1 MTGSA
6 FLRVADALNS
16 WPAPAPAIAP
26 LPAPYQRLLD
36 AAALLSWRPASVG
49 SRDLVALV
57 RHVLRFESET
67 HGREQQLLVPASPPW
82 PSPDQWQEAS
92 CTATTAGSH
101 LAVAA
106 SAWRPSWAQG
116 VAVGASAEAA
126 TPRRPSL
133 RADGDPFLP
142 EVLGADF
149 SQYTAPG
156 QKQAMRTVLSTL
168 SSATV
173 IVNLPTGSGKS
184 VVAMAPAIL
193 QSRTSGTSIFV
204 VPTTSLALDQERA
217 AFAHLRSAEPDRVH
231 PDRLAYYSG
240 QDETERAAIRARV
253 RDGSQRLVFTSPES
267 LLASLAPATYAA
279 VRSGDLR
286 YFVIDEAHT
295 VGSWGV
301 EFRPEFQALSGLR
314 RDLLRAAD
322 DAGQPSFRT
331 VLMSATLTQDDV
343 DTLVALFGDPGPVEY
358 VASVFVRPEPE
369 YWIKSFADHETRTL
383 AVIDAVRHLPRPAIV
398 YVSLPD
404 HAERLAAQLR
414 QDGMFRVEAVT
425 GRTSPEQRRAVI
437 SRWRGD
443 AVDPAA
449 GDVSAHTDVVVGTSA
464 FGLGVDQADVRS
476 VLHACLP
483 ETIDRYYQEV
493 GRGGRDGRAAVAL
506 MLHSAEDRQ
515 IAEDLSMNRV
525 IGVELGLERWAAM
538 QRDAVPLG
546 DDRFRVSLD
555 ARRGAILRGSREN
568 EAWNLR
574 TLSLMMRA
582 GLIRL
587 DAEPPPAREDAGD
600 DRDEAF
606 SRYVTSSVVEVVHA
620 GHLDPRVWE
629 TLVEPTRRRVI
640 AASTRAWSLLLAAL
654 RDDKDFGDVFADA
667 YRIGRDTQ
675 LGTVAE
681 TLPQRGCGGCPNCRR
696 DHREPYAGHGS
707 FPEPVHHPRSRI
719 SSALSDLMGGPNGTL
734 LVTIDPRPIRR
745 RHRWPEFG
753 ELLTALVRHG
763 VRLLSAPASVQA
775 LADVRAVHHAVRDGY
790 FFLEPNPPQLMA
802 PKIPSVIVHDPMAES
817 ALLPAWYFRTPS
829 VSHPRIIMVP
839 PDARDPERPDQ
850 LVSETRHPNLDVSTV
865 LGTL

>member
-6 FLRVADALNS
+6 FLRVADALTT
-16 WPAPAPAIAP
+16 WPTPPPAAAP

-36 AAALLSWRPASVG
+36 AAALLSSSPTSVG
-49 SRDLVALV
+49 PRDLVALV
-57 RHVLRFESET
+57 RHVLRFESEA
-67 HGREQQLLVPASPPW
+67 HGGEQQLLVPASPPW
-82 PSPDQWQEAS
+82 PSSDHWRDAS
-92 CTATTAGSH
+92 CSATTAGSH
-101 LAVAA
+101 LAIAA
-106 SAWRPSWAQG
+106 SAWRPPWAHG

-133 RADGDPFLP
+133 HADSDPFLP
-142 EVLGADF
+142 EVLGAEF
-149 SQYTAPG
+149 TQYTSPG
-156 QKQAMRTVLSTL
+156 QKQATRTVLSTD

-184 VVAMAPAIL
+184 AVALAPAIL
-193 QSRTSGTSIFV
+193 HSRTSGTSIFV
-204 VPTTSLALDQERA
+204 VPTSSLALDQERA
-217 AFAHLRSAEPDRVH
+217 AFAHLRAAEPDRVH

-240 QDETERAAIRARV
+240 QDEAERASIRARV

-267 LLASLAPATYAA
+267 LLASLAPAVYDA
-279 VRSGDLR
+279 VRSGNLR
-286 YFVIDEAHT
+286 YFIIDEAHT

-314 RDLLRAAD
+314 RDLLRTAD
-322 DAGQPSFRT
+322 ETGQPAFRT

-369 YWIKSFADHETRTL
+369 YWIERFDNHEARTV

-404 HAERLAAQLR
+404 HAERLVAQLR
-414 QDGMFRVEAVT
+414 LDGVVRVEAVT
-425 GRTSPEQRRAVI
+425 GRTLPDQRRAVI

-443 AVDPAA
+443 AVDPAT
-449 GDVSAHTDVVVGTSA
+449 GDPASRTDVVVGTSA

-476 VLHACLP
+476 VVHACLP
-483 ETIDRYYQEV
+483 ETVDRYYQEV

-506 MLHSAEDRQ
+506 MLHAADDRR

-538 QRDAVPLG
+538 QRDAVPLA
-546 DDRFRVSLD
+546 DDRLRVSLG
-555 ARRGAILRGSREN
+555 ARRGAITRSSREN

-600 DRDEAF
+600 DRDEVF

-620 GHLDPRVWE
+620 GHLDPQVWE

-640 AASTRAWSLLLAAL
+640 AASTRASSLLRTAL
-654 RDDKDFGDVFADA
+654 SDDKDLGDVFADA

-675 LGTVAE
+675 LGSVAE
-681 TLPQRGCGGCPNCRR
+681 TLPQRGCAGCPNCRR

-707 FPEPVHHPRSRI
+707 FPEPVHHAAWRI
-719 SSALSDLMGGPNGTL
+719 STALSDLIGGPTGML

-745 RHRWPEFG
+745 RHRWPEFV

-775 LADVRAVHHAVRDGY
+775 LADVRRAHHAVRDGY
-790 FFLEPNPPQLMA
+790 LFLEPNPPQLMA
-802 PKIPSVIVHDPMAES
+802 PKIPSIILHDPMAEQ
-817 ALLPAWYFRTPS
+817 AVLPAWYFRTPS
-829 VSHPRIIMVP
+829 VPHPRIIMVP

-850 LVSETRHPNLDVSTV
+850 LISETRHPNLDANTV
-865 LGTL
+865 LASL

>member
-1 MTGSA
+1 MTASA
-6 FLRVADALNS
+6 FLAVAEALKA
-16 WPAPAPAIAP
+16 WPTPPPPSVP

-36 AAALLSWRPASVG
+36 AAALLGATPTSVG
-49 SRDLVALV
+49 PRDLVALV
-57 RHVLRFESET
+57 RHVLRYESEA
-67 HGREQQLLVPASPPW
+67 HGGEQHLLVPASPPW
-82 PSPDQWQEAS
+82 PSPEHWRDAS
-92 CTATTAGSH
+92 CSATAAGSH

-106 SAWRPSWAQG
+106 SRWRPTWAHG

-133 RADGDPFLP
+133 GADGDPFLP
-142 EVLGADF
+142 EVLGAGF
-149 SQYTAPG
+149 TQYTSPG
-156 QKQAMRTVLSTL
+156 QKQATRTVLSTAP
-168 SSATV
+168 SATV

-184 VVAMAPAIL
+184 AVAMVPALL

-217 AFAHLRSAEPDRVH
+217 AFAHLQSAEPDRGH

-240 QDETERAAIRARV
+240 QDEAERAAIRARV

-267 LLASLAPATYAA
+267 LLASLAPAVYAA
-279 VRSGDLR
+279 VRSGELR
-286 YFVIDEAHT
+286 YFIIDEAHT

-314 RDLLRAAD
+314 RDLLRTAD
-322 DAGQPSFRT
+322 DCDQPPFRT

-343 DTLVALFGDPGPVEY
+343 DTLVTLFGDPGPVEY

-369 YWIKSFADHETRTL
+369 YWIEWFDGHEARTL
-383 AVIDAVRHLPRPAIV
+383 AVIDAVRHLPRPAII

-404 HAERLAAQLR
+404 HAERLAADLK
-414 QDGMFRVEAVT
+414 QDGILRVEAVT
-425 GRTSPEQRRAVI
+425 GRTSPDQRRAVI

-443 AVDPAA
+443 AVDPAT
-449 GDVSAHTDVVVGTSA
+449 GGVSSRTDVVVGTSA

-506 MLHSAEDRQ
+506 MFHSAEDRR

-538 QRDAVPLG
+538 QRDAAPLG

-555 ARRGAILRGSREN
+555 ARRGAISRGSREN

-600 DRDEAF
+600 DRDDAF
-606 SRYVTSSVVEVVHA
+606 RRYVTSSVVEVVHA
-620 GHLDPRVWE
+620 GHLDPQVWE
-629 TLVEPTRRRVI
+629 TVVEPTRRRVI
-640 AASTRAWSLLLAAL
+640 AASTRAWSLLLSAL
-654 RDDKDFGDVFADA
+654 SDDKDLGDVFADA

-675 LGTVAE
+675 LGPMAE
-681 TLPQRGCGGCPNCRR
+681 TLPQRSCAGCPNCRR
-696 DHREPYAGHGS
+696 DQREPFAGHGS
-707 FPEPVHHPRSRI
+707 FPEPVHHPGWRI
-719 SSALSDLMGGPNGTL
+719 SSALSEVMGGPNGTL

-745 RHRWPEFG
+745 RHRWPEFV

-775 LADVRAVHHAVRDGY
+775 LADVRAAHHAVRDGY

-802 PKIPSVIVHDPMAES
+802 PRVPSVIVHDPMAER
-817 ALLPAWYFRTPS
+817 AVLPAWYFRTPS
-829 VSHPRIIMVP
+829 VPHPRIIMVS

-850 LVSETRHPNLDVSTV
+850 LVSETRYPNLDVDTV
-865 LGTL
+865 LGIL

>member
-6 FLRVADALNS
+6 FLKVADALKA
-16 WPAPAPAIAP
+16 WPTPPTASAP

-36 AAALLSWRPASVG
+36 AAAQLSATPTSVG
-49 SRDLVALV
+49 PRDLVALV
-57 RHVLRFESET
+57 RHVLRYESET
-67 HGREQQLLVPASPPW
+67 HGGEQHLLVPASHPW
-82 PSPDQWQEAS
+82 PSPDDWREAS
-92 CTATTAGSH
+92 CSATTAGSH

-106 SAWRPSWAQG
+106 SAWRPRWAHG
-116 VAVGASAEAA
+116 VAVGVSAEAA
-126 TPRRPSL
+126 TPRRPSS
-133 RADGDPFLP
+133 RVDGDPFLA
-142 EVLGADF
+142 EVLGAAF
-149 SQYTAPG
+149 VEYTAPG
-156 QKQAMRTVLSTL
+156 QKQATRTVLSAG

-184 VVAMAPAIL
+184 AVAIAPALL

-217 AFAHLRSAEPDRVH
+217 AFAHMRSAEPNRAH

-240 QDETERAAIRARV
+240 QDEAERSSIRARV

-267 LLASLAPATYAA
+267 LLASLAPSVYAA
-279 VRSGDLR
+279 VRSGELH
-286 YFVIDEAHT
+286 YFIIDEAHT

-314 RDLLRAAD
+314 RDLLRTAD
-322 DAGQPSFRT
+322 DARQRSFRT

-369 YWIKSFADHETRTL
+369 YWIESFDSDEARNL

-398 YVSLPD
+398 YFSLPD
-404 HAERLAAQLR
+404 HAERLAAELR
-414 QDGMFRVEAVT
+414 QDGVLRVEAVT
-425 GRTSPEQRRAVI
+425 GRTSPDQRRAVI

-443 AVDPAA
+443 AVDPAM
-449 GDVSAHTDVVVGTSA
+449 GDVSSRTDVVVGTSA

-506 MLHSAEDRQ
+506 MLHSAEDRR

-538 QRDAVPLG
+538 QRDAPALG

-555 ARRGAILRGSREN
+555 ARRGAISRSSREN

-600 DRDEAF
+600 DSDEAF
-606 SRYVTSSVVEVVHA
+606 MRYVTSSVVEVVHA
-620 GHLDPRVWE
+620 GHLDPQVWE
-629 TLVEPTRRRVI
+629 TLVEPTRQRVI

-654 RDDKDFGDVFADA
+654 SDDKDLGGVFADA

-675 LGTVAE
+675 LGPVAE
-681 TLPQRGCGGCPNCRR
+681 TLPQRGCAGCPNCRR
-696 DHREPYAGHGS
+696 DHRERYSGRGA
-707 FPEPVHHPRSRI
+707 FPEPVRHPEGRI
-719 SSALSDLMGGPNGTL
+719 SSALSDVMGGAHGTL
-734 LVTIDPRPIRR
+734 LVTIDPRPLRR
-745 RHRWPEFG
+745 RHRWPEFV

-763 VRLLSAPASVQA
+763 VRLLSAPAAIHA
-775 LADVRAVHHAVRDGY
+775 LTDVRMVHHALRDGY
-790 FFLEPNPPQLMA
+790 FFLEPNPPHLMA
-802 PKIPSVIVHDPMAES
+802 PKIPSVIVHDPMAER
-817 ALLPAWYFRTPS
+817 AVLPAWYFRSPS
-829 VSHPRIIMVP
+829 VPQARIIMVP

-850 LVSETRHPNLDVSTV
+850 LVTETRHPILDVNTV
-865 LGTL
+865 LGML

>member
-6 FLRVADALNS
+6 FLRVADALKT
-16 WPAPAPAIAP
+16 WPTPPPAAAP

-36 AAALLSWRPASVG
+36 AAALLSSSPTTVG
-49 SRDLVALV
+49 PRDLSALV
-57 RHVLRFESET
+57 RHVLRYESEAQ
-67 HGREQQLLVPASPPW
+67 GEAQQLLVPASPPW
-82 PSPDQWQEAS
+82 PSSDHWRDAS
-92 CTATTAGSH
+92 CTATTAGSY

-106 SAWRPSWAQG
+106 SAWRPPWAHG
-116 VAVGASAEAA
+116 VAVGASSEAA
-126 TPRRPSL
+126 SPRRPSL
-133 RADGDPFLP
+133 HADGDPFLP
-142 EVLGADF
+142 EALGAGF
-149 SQYTAPG
+149 TQYTSPG
-156 QKQAMRTVLSTL
+156 QKQATRTVLSTD

-184 VVAMAPAIL
+184 AVAMAPALL

-240 QDETERAAIRARV
+240 QDEGERATIRARV

-267 LLASLAPATYAA
+267 LLASLAPAVYAA
-279 VRSGDLR
+279 VRSGDFR
-286 YFVIDEAHT
+286 YFIIDEAHT

-314 RDLLRAAD
+314 RDLIRTAD
-322 DAGQPSFRT
+322 DAGQPGFRT
-331 VLMSATLTQDDV
+331 LLMSATLTQDDV
-343 DTLVALFGDPGPVEY
+343 ETLVALFGDPGPVEY
-358 VASVFVRPEPE
+358 VASVFIRPEPE
-369 YWIKSFADHETRTL
+369 YWIECFDDHEARTA
-383 AVIDAVRHLPRPAIV
+383 AVIGAVRHLPRPAIV

-404 HAERLAAQLR
+404 HAERLAAELR
-414 QDGMFRVEAVT
+414 QDGVLRVEAVT
-425 GRTSPEQRRAVI
+425 GRTSPDHRRAII

-443 AVDPAA
+443 VVDPTT
-449 GDVSAHTDVVVGTSA
+449 GDPASLTDVVVGTSA

-476 VLHACLP
+476 VVHACLP

-493 GRGGRDGRAAVAL
+493 GRGGRDGRSAVAV
-506 MLHSAEDRQ
+506 MLHAPDDRR

-538 QRDAVPLG
+538 QQDAAPLG

-555 ARRGAILRGSREN
+555 ARRGAISRSSREN

-640 AASTRAWSLLLAAL
+640 AASTRAWSRLLSAL
-654 RDDKDFGDVFADA
+654 GDDRDLGNVFADA

-675 LGTVAE
+675 LGPVAE
-681 TLPQRGCGGCPNCRR
+681 TLPQRGCAGCPNCRR

-707 FPEPVHHPRSRI
+707 FPEPVHHPGSRI
-719 SSALSDLMGGPNGTL
+719 STALSEVIGGPNGTL
-734 LVTIDPRPIRR
+734 LVTIDPRSFRR
-745 RHRWPEFG
+745 RHRWPEFV

-763 VRLLSAPASVQA
+763 VRLLSAPASVHA
-775 LADVRAVHHAVRDGY
+775 LAEVREAHHSVRDGY
-790 FFLEPNPPQLMA
+790 MFLEPNPPQLMA
-802 PKIPSVIVHDPMAES
+802 PRIPSVIVHDPLAER
-817 ALLPAWYFRTPS
+817 AVLPAWYFRTPS
-829 VSHPRIIMVP
+829 VPHPRIIMVP
-839 PDARDPERPDQ
+839 PDARDPERPDR
-850 LVSETRHPNLDVSTV
+850 LVIETRHPNLDINTV
-865 LGTL
+865 LGML

>member
-6 FLRVADALNS
+6 FLRVADALKT
-16 WPAPAPAIAP
+16 WPSPPPASAA

-36 AAALLSWRPASVG
+36 AAALLSSAPTSVG

-57 RHVLRFESET
+57 RQVLRYESEA
-67 HGREQQLLVPASPPW
+67 HGGEQHLLVPASPPW
-82 PSPDQWQEAS
+82 PSPDQWRDAS
-92 CTATTAGSH
+92 CSATTAGSH

-106 SAWRPSWAQG
+106 SGWRPTWAHG

-126 TPRRPSL
+126 TPRRPSM
-133 RADGDPFLP
+133 RADGDPFLA
-142 EVLGADF
+142 EVLGAGF
-149 SQYTAPG
+149 TEYTAPG
-156 QKQAMRTVLSTL
+156 QKQATRTVLSTN

-173 IVNLPTGSGKS
+173 IVNLPTGTGKS
-184 VVAMAPAIL
+184 AVAMAPALL

-240 QDETERAAIRARV
+240 QDEAERAAIRARV
-253 RDGSQRLVFTSPES
+253 RDGSQRMVFTSPES
-267 LLASLAPATYAA
+267 LLASLAPAVYTA
-279 VRSGDLR
+279 VRSGELR
-286 YFVIDEAHT
+286 YFIIDEAHT

-301 EFRPEFQALSGLR
+301 DFRPEFQALSGLR
-314 RDLLRAAD
+314 RDLLRTAD
-322 DAGQPSFRT
+322 GCDQPSFRT
-331 VLMSATLTQDDV
+331 LLMSATLTQDDV

-369 YWIKSFADHETRTL
+369 YWIERFDGHEARNL
-383 AVIDAVRHLPRPAIV
+383 AVIDAVRHLPRPAII
-398 YVSLPD
+398 YVSLPE
-404 HAERLAAQLR
+404 HAERLAAELR
-414 QDGMFRVEAVT
+414 QDGVLRVEAVT
-425 GRTSPEQRRAVI
+425 GRTSPDQRRSVI

-443 AVDPAA
+443 AVDPAT
-449 GDVSAHTDVVVGTSA
+449 GDATSRTDVVVGTSA

-506 MLHSAEDRQ
+506 MLHSAEDRR

-538 QRDAVPLG
+538 QRDAAPLG

-555 ARRGAILRGSREN
+555 ARRGAILRSSREN

-600 DRDEAF
+600 DRDDAF
-606 SRYVTSSVVEVVHA
+606 KRYVTSSVVEVVHA
-620 GHLDPRVWE
+620 GHLDPHVWE
-629 TLVEPTRRRVI
+629 TLVEPARRRVI
-640 AASTRAWSLLLAAL
+640 AASTRAWSLLLSAL
-654 RDDKDFGDVFADA
+654 SDDEDLGDVFADA
-667 YRIGRDTQ
+667 YHIGRDTQ
-675 LGTVAE
+675 LGPMAE
-681 TLPQRGCGGCPNCRR
+681 TLPQRGCAGCPNCRR

-707 FPEPVHHPRSRI
+707 FPEPVHHPGWRI
-719 SSALSDLMGGPNGTL
+719 SEALSEVMGGPDGTL

-745 RHRWPEFG
+745 RHRWPEFV

-775 LADVRAVHHAVRDGY
+775 LADVRAAHHAVRDGY

-802 PKIPSVIVHDPMAES
+802 PKIPSVIVHDPMAEQ
-817 ALLPAWYFRTPS
+817 AVLPAWYFRTPS
-829 VSHPRIIMVP
+829 VPHPRIIMVP

-850 LVSETRHPNLDVSTV
+850 LVSETRHPNLDASTV
-865 LGTL
+865 LGIL